1 MSTFGTIENPFKQLS
16 PGTPLATSVGGS
28 GLIVLISSLYKM
40 AILFAGVYTLWGFI
54 AGGYIFITASG
65 DTKDVHRAWDK
76 IWQSM
81 IGLIIV
87 ASALVL
93 GAIISFVVFGDATVL
108 ISPKVYT
115 PN

>member
-1 MSTFGTIENPFKQLS
+1 
-16 PGTPLATSVGGS
+16 
-28 GLIVLISSLYKM
+28 
-40 AILFAGVYTLWGFI
+40 
-54 AGGYIFITASG
+54 
-65 DTKDVHRAWDK
+65 
-76 IWQSM
+76 M

>member
-1 MSTFGTIENPFKQLS
+1 MSTFGTIENPFKDLNPTS
-16 PGTPLATSVGGS
+16 PLAFSQGGS
-28 GLIVLISSLYKM
+28 GLILLISSLYKM
-40 AILFAGVYTLWGFI
+40 AIIFAGVYTLWGFV